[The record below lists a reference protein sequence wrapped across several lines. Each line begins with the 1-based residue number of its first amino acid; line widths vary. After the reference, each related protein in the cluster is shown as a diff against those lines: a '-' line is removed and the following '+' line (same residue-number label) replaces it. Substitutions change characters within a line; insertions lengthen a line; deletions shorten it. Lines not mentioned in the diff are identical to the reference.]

1 MIILPEKFHFLDV
14 KPANRS
20 ILSIKDKIFQRK
32 LDGTAVEA
40 FITDDNRIFGRGVLE
55 YGIASE
61 YTARFP
67 EIIKELKKLNIPK
80 NTDFVGELVVVD
92 PVTGFESLKLVQTR
106 TQRENKIELY
116 SKKYPA
122 LLIILDVVTVNGK
135 DVTGLKYLER
145 INELKTSIGDK
156 NKWKSDHI
164 FFIKNEK
171 ELDWDFIEKNN
182 LEGIVVRDANETYNR
197 GIWKVKLVDTEDV
210 YCKGEYNKSD
220 VLKEF
225 RSLICYQLLIKQ
237 STKVDSKDKN
247 VEIYV
252 ADVGGGFSDS
262 DRKDIQKLLDSGIM
276 KYKPLVMEIKTLG
289 RRPSLRFRNP
299 TFIRFRYDK
308 PWNECIIK

>member
-1 MIILPEKFHFLDV
+1 MKNSIFDIGNDMLPEKFHFLYV

-20 ILSIKDKIFQRK
+20 ILSIKDMIIQRK
-32 LDGTAVEA
+32 LDGTAVET

-61 YTARFP
+61 YTTRFP

-92 PVTGFESLKLVQTR
+92 PVTGFESLKLVQMR

-145 INELKTSIGDK
+145 INELKASIG
-156 NKWKSDHI
+156 NENSWKSDHI

-171 ELDWDFIEKNN
+171 ELDWNFIEKNN
-182 LEGIVVRDANETYNR
+182 LEGVVVRDANETYNR

-220 VLKEF
+220 RLKEF
-225 RSLICYQLLIKQ
+225 RSLICYQL
-237 STKVDSKDKN
+237 DKN
-247 VEIYV
+247 GIDIYV
-252 ADVGGGFSDS
+252 ADVGGGFSDR

-276 KYKPLVMEIKTLG
+276 KDKPLVLEIKTLG

-308 PWNECIIK
+308 SWNECLIK